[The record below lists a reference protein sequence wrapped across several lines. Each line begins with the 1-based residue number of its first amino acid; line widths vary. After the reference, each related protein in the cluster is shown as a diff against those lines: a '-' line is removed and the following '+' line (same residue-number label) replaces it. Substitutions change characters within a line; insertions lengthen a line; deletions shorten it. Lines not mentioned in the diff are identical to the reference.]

1 MSILDLIIE
10 KIGVRTASDRI
21 AEDPE
26 AQVLIASLLTL
37 VARSDGGI
45 TPDENMRILN
55 LLGRRYGLS
64 PDEASELV
72 AQAVDEVPNGG
83 QLDELLDSVNE
94 ALSRAQKEHLVFMV
108 LCVIAADDK
117 KDAAEMQLLRKL
129 VDTFRLPDATMQKLY
144 EGDFDV
150 VFS

>member
-1 MSILDLIIE
+1 MLDLIVE
-10 KIGVRTASDRI
+10 RIGVRNASDRI

-55 LLGRRYGLS
+55 LLGRRFGLS
-64 PDEASELV
+64 PDEATDLV
-72 AQAVDEVPNGG
+72 ARAVDEVPGGG
-83 QLDELLDSVNE
+83 QFDELLDSVNE

-117 KDAAEMQLLRKL
+117 KDAAEIELLRKL

-150 VFS
+150 VFN